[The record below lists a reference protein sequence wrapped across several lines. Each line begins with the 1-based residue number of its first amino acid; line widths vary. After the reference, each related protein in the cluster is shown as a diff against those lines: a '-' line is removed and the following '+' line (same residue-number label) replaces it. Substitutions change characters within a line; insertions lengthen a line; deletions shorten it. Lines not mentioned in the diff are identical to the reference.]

1 MHCQL
6 VCGSPEEMSHNILA
20 NADRILSILLASV
33 FSNLFCFAITSSAVI
48 QLLALTSG
56 LLPVLRRAG
65 TAARTVAETSRLTA
79 AVSFPEELLHF
90 GRSTL
95 HATETSQDYFW
106 RSSSDS

>member
-48 QLLALTSG
+48 QLLALG
-56 LLPVLRRAG
+56 LWSSWLG
-65 TAARTVAETSRLTA
+65 
-79 AVSFPEELLHF
+79 SFPEELLHF
-90 GRSTL
+90 GSSTL
-95 HATETSQDYFW
+95 HPTETSQN
-106 RSSSDS
+106 